1 MSFLLRSSKPAPG
14 TEPEVD
20 RFSGRPGSLSPA
32 QQAALGTFKERLIK
46 SGLYH
51 AGQGSEEGSHS
62 DDTLLRFLRAR
73 KFEPAKAEEQFAAT
87 EAWRKEHDVDE
98 LYNRFDPVEFEDAK
112 RFYPVWNGRRDKHGR
127 PLSVYR
133 IASLTPEVQK
143 QLFATPPERR
153 YQRIIVLNEF
163 MLKCVY
169 PLCTIAPHEAGP
181 STPIS
186 SVCSIIDLDG
196 VSFSHMWNLKTHL
209 QQASELSTANYPETL
224 DQTFVVNAP
233 GFFSTIWG
241 WIKPF
246 FDEGTRK
253 KIHILHPSNTAETL
267 LEHIAASELPRVYGG
282 QLEWAYGDDTSLD
295 EEVKAALGEQGL
307 LRGPTLFV
315 PDPETPGKEKL
326 VKGADMPIPEKV
338 VTKDANGKDAK

>member
-1 MSFLLRSSKPAPG
+1 MPFFSRSSPAST
-14 TEPEVD
+14 TESEAD
-20 RFSGRPGSLSPA
+20 HFGGRPGSLSPV
-32 QQAALGTFKERLIK
+32 QQTALDAFKERLTK
-46 SGLYH
+46 SGLYQ
-51 AGQGSEEGSHS
+51 AGKGSTEDSHS

-73 KFEPAKAEEQFAAT
+73 KFDPVGAEQQFAST
-87 EAWRKEHDVDE
+87 EEWRNEHNVDE
-98 LYNRFDPVEFEDAK
+98 LYNSFDPVEFEDAK

-143 QLFATPPERR
+143 ELFATSPERR

-163 MLKCVY
+163 MLKFVY
-169 PLCTIAPHEAGP
+169 PLCTVAPHETGP
-181 STPIS
+181 ATPIS

-209 QQASELSTANYPETL
+209 QQASGLSTANYPETL

-233 GFFSTIWG
+233 GFFSTIWA

-253 KIHILHPSNTAETL
+253 KIHILHPSNTTETL
-267 LEHIAASELPRVYGG
+267 LQHISASELPRAYGG
-282 QLEWAYGDDTSLD
+282 ELEWAYGDDISLD
-295 EEVKAALGEQGL
+295 EEVKGALGEQGL
-307 LRGPTLFV
+307 LRGPILFI
-315 PDPETPGKEKL
+315 PDPETPGKGKT
-326 VKGADMPIPEKV
+326 VKGADVPTVEK
-338 VTKDANGKDAK
+338 TKVNGVNGNVAK